1 MNDDRCVMID
11 AYCEDKQTPTWSFS
25 VKINLFLQ
33 THTHTNKIL
42 SIAIFKHHNLFIFSL
57 VFLFVSCLHEL
68 LQFRKSAMSGI
79 DFWQLV
85 VSFASLVEPFLHL
98 VI

>member
-1 MNDDRCVMID
+1 MMID

-33 THTHTNKIL
+33 THTHTNKVL
-42 SIAIFKHHNLFIFSL
+42 RIAIFKHHNLFIFSL
-57 VFLFVSCLHEL
+57 VFLFVSFLHEL

-79 DFWQLV
+79 DLWQLG

-98 VI
+98 VV